1 MSLTPD
7 LILDTFD
14 MLTVSFL
21 QQKGIKALILDV
33 DNTLIP
39 YEETKPR
46 PGVLAWLAQLKEA
59 GISVAFVSNNH
70 APRLSEFNAELGYP
84 AYANSC
90 KPFRKNMKKALLAM
104 GVQASEAA
112 NVGDQI
118 FTDVWSAKRLGLFAI
133 LVKPIKDKTTLFNR
147 SKRALEK
154 PILRRYRK
162 KHGDGVK

>member
-118 FTDVWSAKRLGLFAI
+118 FTDVWAGRRMGLYTV
-133 LVKPIKDKTTLFNR
+133 LVPPIKDKRDIFTRLKR
-147 SKRALEK
+147 VLEIPWKRAYYKKKEEK
-154 PILRRYRK
+154 R
-162 KHGDGVK
+162 